1 MIKFD
6 KGGPKDESHILED
19 VRGKG
24 KKAKSKELRPKLLIK
39 NGKAKQA
46 TTSAISTLKGQQH
59 AEAKNAAAELAEAKV
74 LKTKIEDDATIV
86 EIKSKAGEDSR
97 LFGSIP
103 SKQIAQALEQQYKIK
118 VDKRK
123 IDLQNPSKHWDIG
136 VWLFDSSGWSVIR
149 VHIIN
154 E

>member
-1 MIKFD
+1 MKVIF
-6 KGGPKDESHILED
+6 LED

-24 KKAKSKELRPKLLIK
+24 KKGQVKEVPDGYAQNFLIK

-46 TTSAISTLKGQQH
+46 TNAAVSALKGQQH
-59 AEAKNAAAELAEAKV
+59 AEAKNAAAELAAAKV

-103 SKQIAQALEQQYKIK
+103 SKQIAQALAQQYQIK

-123 IDLQNPSKHWDIG
+123 IDLPEPIKALGYRNVTVRIHPE
-136 VWLFDSSGWSVIR
+136 VEATIR
-149 VHIIN
+149 VHVVT

>member
-1 MIKFD
+1 MKVIF
-6 KGGPKDESHILED
+6 LED

-24 KKAKSKELRPKLLIK
+24 KKGQVKDVPDGYAQNFLIK

-74 LKTKIEDDATIV
+74 LKSKIEDDATIV

-123 IDLQNPSKHWDIG
+123 IDLPEPIKALGYRNVTVRIHPEVDAT
-136 VWLFDSSGWSVIR
+136 IR
-149 VHIIN
+149 VHIVA